1 MSFSV
6 NPKLQNHLADV
17 FSCKYLSNSLSDIS
31 SINCRSR
38 HLSAP
43 RKVRKNQS
51 VRIRPM
57 QSLTSSIEPTI
68 ALQEVTN
75 VMKPV
80 EGTYQA
86 ATQVKVLSPEILNII
101 EADVFHCTEGSM
113 KGDDMVSHH
122 SLYRGLSPWHDMRW
136 SLRKLGRS
144 SVFSKEY
151 ARTSQNRRGLAN
163 DTEEVGLTDSTR
175 SMGKPYTWGSGQQWN
190 VWVSTNQNNT
200 RRL

>member
-1 MSFSV
+1 MY
-6 NPKLQNHLADV
+6 QM
-17 FSCKYLSNSLSDIS
+17 
-31 SINCRSR
+31 
-38 HLSAP
+38 SAP
-43 RKVRKNQS
+43 RKVRKNQL
-51 VRIRPM
+51 VKIRPM

-86 ATQVKVLSPEILNII
+86 ATQVKVLSPEMYDII
-101 EADVFHCTEGSM
+101 EADVFHYAEGSM
-113 KGDDMVSHH
+113 KDDTMVSHH
-122 SLYRGLSPWHDMRW
+122 SLYRGRSPWHDMRW

-163 DTEEVGLTDSTR
+163 DAEEVGLTDNTR
-175 SMGKPYTWGSGQQWN
+175 SMGKLCTWGSGQQWN
-190 VWVSTNQNNT
+190 VWVSTIQNNT